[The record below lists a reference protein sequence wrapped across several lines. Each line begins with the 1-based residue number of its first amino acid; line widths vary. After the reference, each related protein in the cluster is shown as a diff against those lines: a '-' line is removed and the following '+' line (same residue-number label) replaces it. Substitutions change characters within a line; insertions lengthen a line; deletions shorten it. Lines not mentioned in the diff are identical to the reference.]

1 MTRYL
6 LVFLGCFL
14 CACASEKKKTK
25 EFVYAEPSEM
35 TVLMQQMFAKML
47 ETKENII
54 HQKDIGPFPD
64 YIKNIHSAT
73 LTNPSLKDGYFK
85 KLSDTYMQYMLKT
98 YTGEKSQRK
107 ENFNTTINSCV
118 QCHVNF
124 CRGPIPKIKKLW
136 IN

>member
-6 LVFLGCFL
+6 LVFLGSFL
-14 CACASEKKKTK
+14 CACASENKNTK

-35 TVLMQQMFAKML
+35 AVLMQQMFAKMQ
-47 ETKENII
+47 ETKENVM

-73 LTNPSLKDGYFK
+73 LTNATFK
-85 KLSDTYMQYMLKT
+85 SSDFRKLSDTYVQYMVKT

-107 ENFNTTINSCV
+107 ENFNTAVNSCV
-118 QCHVNF
+118 QCHEIF